1 MSTPVP
7 PLVPTSAMPLATDSD
22 AAFDA
27 KAFPALASLNPFG
40 VSLEAIGAATVTNA
54 DAALA
59 AALGGD
65 LPAITGQA
73 LKLLRVNAG
82 ETAAEFIDPATVVLA
97 EAPEL
102 SQVQV
107 ENPASTVFGQV
118 SGERLDQKIVD
129 RFNLTGTAPTYACRA
144 WVNFNGQ
151 GTVAIRASG
160 NVSSI
165 TDNGTGDYTVNFT
178 TAMEDANYSPVVSM
192 EGAFVN
198 AGDYGV
204 APLRTV
210 SSGSVRFRCHIGNLN
225 YSIASDPAIVCAA
238 IFR

>member
-1 MSTPVP
+1 
-7 PLVPTSAMPLATDSD
+7 MPLATDSD

-40 VSLEAIGAATVTNA
+40 VSLEAIGAATATNA

-97 EAPEL
+97 EVPEL

-118 SGERLDQKIVD
+118 SGERLAQAFDANEQQIGVGQIPQEVLGSRSNNTSYQNTEARPISVSVSQQNSAGTNAIDLLWSADGVTFFETMRSMSNSGGRGCVFGIIPAGSYYKIVA
-129 RFNLTGTAPTYACRA
+129 TITIIS
-144 WVNFNGQ
+144 WV
-151 GTVAIRASG
+151 
-160 NVSSI
+160 
-165 TDNGTGDYTVNFT
+165 
-178 TAMEDANYSPVVSM
+178 E
-192 EGAFVN
+192 
-198 AGDYGV
+198 
-204 APLRTV
+204 LR
-210 SSGSVRFRCHIGNLN
+210 
-225 YSIASDPAIVCAA
+225 
-238 IFR
+238 

>member
-1 MSTPVP
+1 MAKPTKPTPPDRALRSNPSTF
-7 PLVPTSAMPLATDSD
+7 SANAEAWITYQWGTFPDYIDS
-22 AAFDA
+22 
-27 KAFPALASLNPFG
+27 
-40 VSLEAIGAATVTNA
+40 TA
-54 DAALA
+54 DFVDEQANAALA

-65 LPAITGQA
+65 LPVITGQA

-82 ETAAEFIDPATVVLA
+82 ETAAEFVDPATVVLA

-118 SGERLDQKIVD
+118 SGERLSQAAEAKIVD

-144 WVNFNGQ
+144 WVNFNGT

-165 TDNGTGDYTVNFT
+165 TDNGSGDYTVNFT
-178 TAMEDANYSPVVSM
+178 TAMPDADYSFTGS
-192 EGAFVN
+192 A
-198 AGDYGV
+198 
-204 APLRTV
+204 
-210 SSGSVRFRCHIGNLN
+210 GSVDGLNIMCVPTSFLAGSIRFLATTGGNTKTDKTHICI
-225 YSIASDPAIVCAA
+225 S

>member
-40 VSLEAIGAATVTNA
+40 VSLEAIGAATATNA

-97 EAPEL
+97 EVPEL

-118 SGERLDQKIVD
+118 SGQRLAQAGVVSFTDQEQQIGVGQTWQTVT
-129 RFNLTGTAPTYACRA
+129 RTSGVTYQNTTGRPIMVS
-144 WVNFNGQ
+144 VNGEN
-151 GTVAIRASG
+151 SG
-160 NVSSI
+160 IGSFEVSS
-165 TDNGTGDYTVNFT
+165 DNSIFVFVGGTGGSNQRQVQVIIPDQWYYKYNGSTQI
-178 TAMEDANYSPVVSM
+178 
-192 EGAFVN
+192 
-198 AGDYGV
+198 V
-204 APLRTV
+204 AELR
-210 SSGSVRFRCHIGNLN
+210 
-225 YSIASDPAIVCAA
+225 
-238 IFR
+238 